1 MNSMMRARRIG
12 MAVGCFALAFATAGD
27 VHAMSCVRVRAET
40 AELELSSV
48 TVDGKSAGLPA
59 VYTGTTVT
67 VYRHAD
73 GSVQLRAKRGP
84 EWLWEER
91 LEP

>member
-1 MNSMMRARRIG
+1 MSSMMHARRMG
-12 MAVGCFALAFATAGD
+12 MAIGCFVLSFATAGD

-40 AELELSSV
+40 AELELQSV
-48 TVDGKSAGLPA
+48 TVDGKSVGLPA
-59 VYTGTTVT
+59 IYTGTVVS
-67 VYRHAD
+67 VYRHTN
-73 GSVQLRAKRGP
+73 GSVQLLAKRGP